1 MELASSDAMAAR
13 FALPVSGFSFFSSP
27 GAAVLFFL
35 KKRKKRMGAHKAG
48 GQGRPPLRILSKV
61 QRKIE
66 KRDIFYIQEAIMD
79 KKALRAEIRA
89 KSAR

>member
-1 MELASSDAMAAR
+1 
-13 FALPVSGFSFFSSP
+13 
-27 GAAVLFFL
+27 
-35 KKRKKRMGAHKAG
+35 MGAQKAG